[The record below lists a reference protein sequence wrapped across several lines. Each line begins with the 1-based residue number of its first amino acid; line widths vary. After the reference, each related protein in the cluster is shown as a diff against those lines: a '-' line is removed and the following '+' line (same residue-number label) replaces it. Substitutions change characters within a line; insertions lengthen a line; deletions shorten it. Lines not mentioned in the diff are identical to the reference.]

1 MRNDMKFAYPA
12 VRGLQA
18 NREYY
23 VVMMPI
29 SDLALITEPGQSS
42 AVENYQRTLNK
53 ARIPEIRDYILSNR
67 DNYVFSAITV
77 SMSGNFEFKA
87 SGDSEALG
95 LLIALD
101 NVVLRLNDGQHRK
114 AALQAALCKDSSL
127 AIETISVVVFIDE
140 GLKRS
145 QQMFTDLNKN
155 AVKSSNSLATLYDS
169 RDGLS
174 TCTTYA
180 MKNVPILS
188 KIVDV
193 ERDILGKNSMYF
205 FTLNTLRKANQKI
218 ITNKSPSTA
227 EKEFI
232 VNYWSAVFKYIKEW
246 NNVAD
251 GTITKQYFRDTYILH
266 FYVTL
271 YALARLG
278 NFIFKNKIDNFQE
291 NLAKLSDIDWSKT
304 NKQDWANRIFTPA
317 GSLVKGEHTEILICT
332 RIKKLLG
339 FELTK
344 QECRMDSNIKGR

>member
-29 SDLALITEPGQSS
+29 NDLALITEPDQSS
-42 AVENYQRTLNK
+42 AADNYQRALNR
-53 ARIPEIRDYILSNR
+53 ARIPEIRDYILYNR

-77 SMSGNFEFKA
+77 SMSGSFKFEV
-87 SGDSEALG
+87 SEDSDKSG

-101 NVVLRLNDGQHRK
+101 DVVLRLNDGQHRK
-114 AALQAALCKDSSL
+114 AALHAALNKDPSSAL
-127 AIETISVVVFIDE
+127 ETISVVVFIDE

-155 AVKSSNSLATLYDS
+155 AVKSSNSLATLFDF

-174 TCTTYA
+174 TCTTFA

-205 FTLNTLRKANQKI
+205 FSLNTLRKANQKI
-218 ITNKSPSTA
+218 VANKSPSND
-227 EKEFI
+227 EKKFI
-232 VNYWSAVFKYIKEW
+232 VKYWSAVFNNIKEW
-246 NNVAD
+246 NSVID

-291 NLAKLSDIDWSKT
+291 NLVKLSDIDWSKT

-344 QECRMDSNIKGR
+344 QEYRMDSNIKER